1 MKLAP
6 GFELQGSK
14 APMKPS
20 AAEEGVHKRSLVTK
34 SKNLK
39 KKWGKGIVSFTC
51 GEPHDCRRGRS
62 VQVQGVGLPQPLEV
76 EM

>member
-14 APMKPS
+14 APMKSS

-39 KKWGKGIVSFTC
+39 KKWGKGIVSFTVC
-51 GEPHDCRRGRS
+51 EVNLMTVGA
-62 VQVQGVGLPQPLEV
+62 GVPSKFKGSA
-76 EM
+76 